1 MSDRFSLHSLF
12 ADFCSVVAAPYQL
25 QRAGIVRSSLL
36 EGEFVLV
43 AHWSAGEMSAPVPN
57 RRFDR
62 AGTVGEWVL
71 RNRQSFIGSCQEDVQ
86 GFPSTLQDFLDEGI
100 QSNFVDFVDA
110 EQLILFFALS
120 PAEGAFSNPAE
131 LRQKLAVLPH
141 CISLAEHWDSPGAND
156 VMQTEVKALIHNM
169 WKRLGVVPTQRQF
182 ERAYFESLLAITSGR
197 VDGPQGA
204 ARLAGV
210 KASTFRSRVNRT
222 NQEQRIT

>member
-1 MSDRFSLHSLF
+1 MADRFSLHALF
-12 ADFCSVVAAPYQL
+12 ADFCSAVAAPYQL

-43 AHWSAGEMSAPVPN
+43 AHWSADEPSPPVRN

-71 RNRQSFIGSCQEDVQ
+71 RNRRCFIGSCREDVQ
-86 GFPSTLQDFLDEGI
+86 RFPATLQDFLDEGI

-110 EQLILFFALS
+110 DQLILFFALS
-120 PAEGAFSNPAE
+120 RAEEAFSNPAE
-131 LRQKLAVLPH
+131 LRQKLAALPH
-141 CISLAEHWDSPGAND
+141 CISLAEHWDSPGASE
-156 VMQTEVKALIHNM
+156 VMQTELKALLHDM
-169 WKRLGVVPTQRQF
+169 WKRLGTVPIQRQF
-182 ERAYFESLLAITSGR
+182 EHAYFESLLAITSGR

-210 KASTFRSRVNRT
+210 KPSTFRSRVSRVNL
-222 NQEQRIT
+222 E